1 MKKLVQSAEKRGW
14 IVLDNWK
21 NKRVMS
27 EQEVRD
33 VISSGNWRIIFSS
46 RLSEDDA
53 ICLTPSLET
62 IRFAL
67 QKCDD
72 KVAFFDGLKSMYVT
86 DNNKEFHH
94 LFTEE
99 VVNNPNILCVL
110 SDTQR
115 IFG

>member
-1 MKKLVQSAEKRGW
+1 MATEMKKLVQSAEKRGW

-46 RLSEDDA
+46 RLSDKDE

-72 KVAFFDGLKSMYVT
+72 KVAFF
-86 DNNKEFHH
+86 
-94 LFTEE
+94 
-99 VVNNPNILCVL
+99 
-110 SDTQR
+110 
-115 IFG
+115 